1 MATARFTAGAVLS
14 TIGTLAGTVDT
25 TLGSV
30 SKSVGMFNA
39 FVDKAAEAQRKRY
52 AIEAAELDDRLID
65 EAADIRATHRKAI
78 DTKLNA
84 DPVYAE
90 HYAHA
95 RKDYQAILDKVNG
108 VNQSSRPQLV
118 AGE

>member
-39 FVDKAAEAQRKRY
+39 FVDKAAETQRKRY
-52 AIEAAELDDRLID
+52 AIEALELDDRLID
-65 EAADIRATHRKAI
+65 EAADIRATNRKAI
-78 DTKLNA
+78 ELKLSGDT
-84 DPVYAE
+84 VYKE
-90 HYAHA
+90 HYIQA
-95 RKDYQAILDKVNG
+95 RQDYQAILDKING
-108 VNQSSRPQLV
+108 VKPQSPRLV